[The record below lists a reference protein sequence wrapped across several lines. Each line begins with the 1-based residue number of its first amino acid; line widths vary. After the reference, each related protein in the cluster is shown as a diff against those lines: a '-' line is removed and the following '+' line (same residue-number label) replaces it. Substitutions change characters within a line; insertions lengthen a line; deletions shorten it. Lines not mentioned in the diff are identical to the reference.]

1 MAPPGAWLSGKL
13 SPMIPDAHVPFDPG
27 LGNGDLPYP
36 ALDGPQTIALMD
48 RAGIGGPRIFARVRV
63 ISMFYV
69 EAGSLRFP
77 G

>member
-1 MAPPGAWLSGKL
+1 MAPPGAWLAVRL
-13 SPMIPDAHVPFDPG
+13 TPMIPDAHVHFDPG
-27 LGNGDLPYP
+27 LGNGDLLCA
-36 ALDGPQTIALMD
+36 ALDGPQAIALMD
-48 RAGIGGPRIFARVRV
+48 LAGIDRPRIFARVRV